1 MNLISAPRTFDAT
14 YAKLPREEQDAAYAE
29 RIKAATETDAPA
41 PKLTPIRFFKGAPV
55 PELEWTV
62 PGWIP
67 KQEVTLIQGD
77 GGLGKSTILQQLQTS
92 CALDK
97 PWLGLLVEP
106 CSSVG
111 FYTEDRQRHLE
122 IRQAAINTTYETD
135 HDKTTAMALFPRRG
149 EDNELVVFD
158 RAGKPELT
166 LFYRQVRETAFDYHA
181 GMVALDVAV
190 DLYGGD
196 EIKRRQVRAFAR
208 ALNKLADEINGS
220 VVLTGH
226 VSAAGLQSDGGHSGS
241 TDWSNSVRS
250 RLYLG
255 RPKEEGEPTDQG
267 ERTLGA
273 KRRSSQA
280 SATPSN
286 CNGVQAC
293 SCPPP
298 RRLRAH
304 SGGRSKT
311 FSSPFS
317 MRTRART
324 DTRYPKAG
332 TPGTSRP
339 RSSQPHRPAL
349 ATATAIATSRAQ
361 WRPCSRA
368 EKSRAR
374 PTAEPATRD
383 VRSRETR
390 AQPND
395 QRFQKIQPCVGGLSK
410 CGGPAAVHSE
420 TTTTA
425 GVFRGETTA
434 CGGPAAV
441 RCGGCGGLSQ
451 VLEISHAAVVRRWC
465 GGPSL

>member
-1 MNLISAPRTFDAT
+1 MDGPRLDS
-14 YAKLPREEQDAAYAE
+14 EE
-29 RIKAATETDAPA
+29 
-41 PKLTPIRFFKGAPV
+41 
-55 PELEWTV
+55 
-62 PGWIP
+62 
-67 KQEVTLIQGD
+67 EVTLIQGD

-267 ERTLGA
+267 ERTLGRKKA
-273 KRRSSQA
+273 QFA
-280 SATPSN
+280 SVGDTIELQWRAGVFVPTATP
-286 CNGVQAC
+286 A
-293 SCPPP
+293 
-298 RRLRAH
+298 
-304 SGGRSKT
+304 
-311 FSSPFS
+311 SSPFRRPVEDVFLALLDAHTGADRHPLS
-317 MRTRART
+317 ESRNAGNFAPKVFAAAPASTRDGYGYSDLTRAME
-324 DTRYPKAG
+324 
-332 TPGTSRP
+332 
-339 RSSQPHRPAL
+339 AL
-349 ATATAIATSRAQ
+349 F
-361 WRPCSRA
+361 
-368 EKSRAR
+368 KGG
-374 PTAEPATRD
+374 
-383 VRSRETR
+383 
-390 AQPND
+390 
-395 QRFQKIQPCVGGLSK
+395 KIK
-410 CGGPAAVHSE
+410 SE
-420 TTTTA
+420 TYGRTSDA
-425 GVFRGETTA
+425 
-434 CGGPAAV
+434 
-441 RCGGCGGLSQ
+441 
-451 VLEISHAAVVRRWC
+451 RRKIARNE
-465 GGPSL
+465 SATQ